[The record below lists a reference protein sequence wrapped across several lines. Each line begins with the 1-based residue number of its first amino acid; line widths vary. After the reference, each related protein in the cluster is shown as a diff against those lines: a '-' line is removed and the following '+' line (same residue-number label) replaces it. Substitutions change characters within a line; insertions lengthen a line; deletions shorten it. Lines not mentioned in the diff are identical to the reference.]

1 MSNKPYIDRN
11 GVKWGSDE
19 EAKVNEWLL
28 QAGLDGFKTQYLPI
42 PGRKFRSD
50 FAWVDERVLLEV
62 QGLNINGIGGHNNI
76 IQYAN
81 DCKRLLLLVALGWR
95 VVYYCKGVNKGE
107 LLDGL
112 RTILGRDKA

>member
-11 GVKWGSDE
+11 GVKWDSEDE
-19 EAKVNEWLL
+19 SRVNGWLL
-28 QAGLDGFKTQYLPI
+28 EAGLDGFKTQHLPV

-50 FAWVDERVLLEV
+50 FAWIKEKVLLEV
-62 QGLNINGIGGHNNI
+62 QGLHINGVSGHNSI
-76 IQYAN
+76 YQYAS
-81 DCKRLLLLVALGWR
+81 DCKKMLILVSLGWR